1 MGEAAL
7 KLKALSSED
16 YLCEEATRALK
27 HEYVDGQVYGLAGA
41 TDRHNRVVTNISGHL
56 WLATRGGACSTYT
69 SDMKLR
75 VQTELTH
82 RFYYP
87 DVMVTCKGDAHELY
101 KVAPSLLVEVTSP
114 STASVDRREKLL
126 AHESIP
132 ELRDYLIVSADERYL
147 ERYRRDETEGWWYHE
162 YRQDG
167 TVKLPYLG
175 LELTLD
181 DIYEGLQ
188 GV

>member
-7 KLKALSSED
+7 KLKPLSAEE
-16 YLCEEATRALK
+16 YLQLEASSSTK
-27 HEYVDGQVYGLAGA
+27 HEFVDGQVYAFAGA

-56 WLATRGGACSTYT
+56 WAATRKGQCQTYT

-75 VQTELTH
+75 VQEELTS

-87 DVMVTCKGDAHELY
+87 DVMVMCSKSDNDELY
-101 KVAPSLLVEVTSP
+101 KTSPSLLVEVMSP
-114 STASVDRREKLL
+114 STASVDRREKLM
-126 AHESIP
+126 AYQSIP

-147 ERYRRDETEGWWYHE
+147 ERYRRDDTEGWWYHE
-162 YRQDG
+162 YRRDG
-167 TVKLPYLG
+167 TVKLPHLG

-181 DIYEGLQ
+181 DIYEGL
-188 GV
+188 

>member
-27 HEYVDGQVYGLAGA
+27 HEYVDGQVYALAGA
-41 TDRHNRVVTNISGHL
+41 TDQHNGVAGNIYFRVRQALDKGPCRAYI
-56 WLATRGGACSTYT
+56 

-87 DVMVTCKGDAHELY
+87 DVMVTCSDDAHELY
-101 KVAPSLLVEVTSP
+101 KAAPSLLVEVTSP

-126 AHESIP
+126 AYQAIP

-147 ERYRRDETEGWWYHE
+147 ERYRRDDAEGWWYHE
-162 YRQDG
+162 YREDG

-175 LELTLD
+175 LDLTLD
-181 DIYEGLQ
+181 DVYEGL
-188 GV
+188 

>member
-27 HEYVDGQVYGLAGA
+27 HEYVDGQVYALAGA

-56 WLATRGGACSTYT
+56 WLATRGRACSTYT

-75 VQTELTH
+75 VQTELAH

-87 DVMVTCKGDAHELY
+87 DVMVTCAEGDAHELY
-101 KVAPSLLVEVTSP
+101 KIAPSLLVEVMSP

-126 AHESIP
+126 AYQNIP
-132 ELRDYLIVSADERYL
+132 ELRDYLIVSAGKRYL
-147 ERYRRDETEGWWYHE
+147 ERYRRDDTEGWWYHE

-167 TVKLPYLG
+167 TVKLPYLN

-181 DIYEGLQ
+181 DIYEGLL
-188 GV
+188 

>member
-7 KLKALSSED
+7 KLKPLSAEA
-16 YLCEEATRALK
+16 YLQLEVSGAVK
-27 HEYVDGQVYGLAGA
+27 HEFVDGQMVALAGA
-41 TDRHNRVVTNISGHL
+41 TDRHNRIVTNISGHL
-56 WLATRGGACSTYT
+56 WAATRKGPCQTYT
-69 SDMKLR
+69 TDMKLR
-75 VQTELTH
+75 VEADMMS

-87 DVMVTCKGDAHELY
+87 DVMVTCGKDDTHELY
-101 KVAPSLLVEVTSP
+101 KVAPSLLVEVMSP

-126 AHESIP
+126 AYQRVP

-167 TVKLPYLG
+167 TVKLPYLN
-175 LELTLD
+175 LELTLG
-181 DIYEGLQ
+181 DIYEGL
-188 GV
+188 

>member
-7 KLKALSSED
+7 KLKPLSAEA
-16 YLCEEATRALK
+16 YLQLEVSGAVK
-27 HEYVDGQVYGLAGA
+27 HEFIDGQMVALAGA
-41 TDRHNRVVTNISGHL
+41 TDRHNRIVTNMSGHL
-56 WLATRGGACSTYT
+56 WAATRKGPCQTYT

-75 VQTELTH
+75 VEADVMS

-87 DVMVTCKGDAHELY
+87 DIMVTCSEDAHELY
-101 KVAPSLLVEVTSP
+101 KVAPLLLVEVMSP

-126 AHESIP
+126 AYQRVP

-147 ERYRRDETEGWWYHE
+147 ERYRRDDTEGWWYHE

-167 TVKLPYLG
+167 TVKLPHLG
-175 LELTLD
+175 LELTLG
-181 DIYEGLQ
+181 DIYEGL
-188 GV
+188 

>member
-7 KLKALSSED
+7 KLKDLSVES
-16 YLCEEATRALK
+16 YLCEEKARTLK
-27 HEYVDGQVYGLAGA
+27 HEYVDGQVYALAGA
-41 TDRHNRVVTNISGHL
+41 TDRHNRIVTNISGHL
-56 WLATRGGACSTYT
+56 WTATRKGPCQTYT

-75 VQTELTH
+75 VQTELAQ

-87 DVMVTCKGDAHELY
+87 DAMVTCSEGDTHELY
-101 KVAPSLLVEVTSP
+101 KVAPSLLVEVMSP

-126 AHESIP
+126 AYQSIP

-147 ERYRRDETEGWWYHE
+147 ERYRRDDTEGWWYHE
-162 YRQDG
+162 YRDDG

-175 LELTLD
+175 LNLTLD
-181 DIYEGLQ
+181 DVYEGL
-188 GV
+188 